1 MRELL
6 RPPAHRGP
14 LIAAGA
20 VVLAAGVVLAQ
31 LRLEEPLGDGIHL
44 LYAAL
49 AGGLVFGL
57 GLQARLEGGAPAAYQ
72 SVLLVTGL
80 VLLAVALL
88 RLADV
93 LGAGDAGY
101 PSGAVVWTSL
111 VFGALALGP
120 ATRLNSGFC
129 LLLAALAAVVAVLHA
144 VDWLA
149 SPDGPTPYRILL
161 VAASLGFVLVALV
174 LRGGR
179 YRSSVLMVDLA
190 GLLMVALALS
200 LVGVLELFDVLAAG
214 DSGAAAGTGWELL
227 VLAAACGLIAFG
239 AVDRQPGPA
248 YLGVLELV
256 LFVVLAVQTDDD
268 AATLL
273 WWPLVLLALGAGV
286 MGAGLRPRR
295 PLPPEPPAY
304 RAGDRPLAS
313 TSDGDETVV
322 RVRVEE

>member
-20 VVLAAGVVLAQ
+20 VVLTTGVVLAQ
-31 LRLEEPLGDGIHL
+31 LRLEEPVGDGIHL

-49 AGGLVFGL
+49 VAALVFGL

-101 PSGAVVWTSL
+101 PSGAVVWTAL
-111 VFGALALGP
+111 VFAAVALVP
-120 ATRLNSGFC
+120 AIRLNSGFC
-129 LLLAALAAVVAVLHA
+129 LLLAGLAAVVAVLHA

-149 SPDGPTPYRILL
+149 SPDGATPYRLL
-161 VAASLGFVLVALV
+161 LLAAALGFVLVALV

-179 YRSSVLMVDLA
+179 YRSSVLLVDLA
-190 GLLMVALALS
+190 GLQMVALAVSFAFSPGL
-200 LVGVLELFDVLAAG
+200 LGLPGGGDAG
-214 DSGAAAGTGWELL
+214 AGTGWELL
-227 VLAAACGLIAFG
+227 LLATACGLIAFG

-248 YLGVLELV
+248 YLGVVVLA
-256 LFVVLAVQTDDD
+256 LFVVLADERDDGAD
-268 AATLL
+268 TLL
-273 WWPLVLLALGAGV
+273 WWPLVLLLLGAGV
-286 MGAGLRPRR
+286 MAAGLRPRR